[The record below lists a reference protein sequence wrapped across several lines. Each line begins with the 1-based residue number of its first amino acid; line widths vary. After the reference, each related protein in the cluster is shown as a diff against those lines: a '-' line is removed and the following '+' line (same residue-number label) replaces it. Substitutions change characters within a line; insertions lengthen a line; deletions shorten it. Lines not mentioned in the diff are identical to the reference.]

1 MVKLNIGTSDS
12 ISPSFTSHCCS
23 AAQMDCSQRRSLS
36 VQAIRRTEPVTHL
49 AQQHQV
55 SRKFV
60 YQQLAK
66 ATAAIDQA
74 FDPAEPKDQK
84 VLFYLPITKAWI
96 HQFVLSLI
104 LICHSSFRGVL
115 DILDAMF
122 DYHDMSLGTVHNIV
136 QRAVASARRIN
147 DSQDLS
153 GIRIGDHDEIYQANR
168 PVLVGI
174 DHRSTYCYLLA
185 VEDSCDETTWG
196 VHLLD
201 LSDRGLDLERT
212 IADGGKALRAG
223 QRAAWG
229 DAVPCDGDVFHAQ
242 MKLTQLVVF
251 LDRRAYKCIKAH
263 QDLQAKMQRAR
274 KKSNGQKLSKKLAL
288 ARQTEAAAVDLA
300 DEVAVLADWMANDI
314 LSVAGPNLQERQKL
328 YHFVVEQLRRL
339 EPQCPHRIRPVRKM
353 LGNHRDH
360 LLGFAGVLDDR
371 LVDIAE
377 RFNVELYPVHVICE
391 LQGWDKRQP
400 AYWQRRAKLQHTLG
414 KRYHWIETAVIE
426 AMSDVP
432 RASSLVENLNSRL
445 RNYFFLRRHIGND
458 YLDLLRFF
466 FNHHR
471 YARSDRPERVGKSPA
486 ELLSGNAYPH
496 WLELLGFERFRQN

>member
-1 MVKLNIGTSDS
+1 MVKQNIDTSDS
-12 ISPSFTSHCCS
+12 ISPSFTSYCCS
-23 AAQMDCSQRRSLS
+23 AAQMNCSERRNLS
-36 VQAIRRTEPVTHL
+36 VQAIRRTESVTRL

-60 YQQLAK
+60 YQQLTQ
-66 ATAAIDQA
+66 ATTAIDQA
-74 FDPAEPKDQK
+74 FEPAEPKDEK

-122 DYHDMSLGTVHNIV
+122 DYHEMSMGTVHTIV
-136 QRAVASARRIN
+136 QHAVVSARRVN
-147 DSQDLS
+147 DSQNLS
-153 GIRIGDHDEIYQANR
+153 AIRIGDHDEIYQANR
-168 PVLVGI
+168 PVLVGL

-185 VEDSCDETTWG
+185 VEDRCDETTWG

-201 LSDRGLDLERT
+201 LSDQGLDLERT
-212 IADGGKALRAG
+212 IADGGTGLRAG

-242 MKLTQLVVF
+242 MRLTQLVVF
-251 LDRRAYKCIKAH
+251 LERRAYKCINAH
-263 QDLQAKMQRAR
+263 QDLQAKMERAR
-274 KKSNGQKLSKKLAL
+274 KKANGQKLSKKLAL
-288 ARQTEAAAVDLA
+288 ARPTEAAAVDLA
-300 DEVAVLADWMANDI
+300 DDIGLLVDWMDNDV

-328 YHFVVEQLRRL
+328 YDFVVEQLLRL
-339 EPQCPHRIRPVRKM
+339 EPQCPHRIRPVRIM
-353 LGNHRDH
+353 LENHRDH

-371 LVDIAE
+371 LVDVAE
-377 RFNVELYPVHVICE
+377 RFNVELYRVHRICE

-400 AYWQRRAKLQHTLG
+400 AYWQRRAQLQHTLG
-414 KRYHWIETAVIE
+414 QRYHRIETAVIE

-445 RNYFFLRRHIGND
+445 RNYFFLRRHIGDD

-486 ELLSGNAYPH
+486 ELLRGNAHPH
-496 WLELLGFERFRQN
+496 WLELLGFERFHRN

>member
-1 MVKLNIGTSDS
+1 MVKQNIDTSDS
-12 ISPSFTSHCCS
+12 ISPSFTPHPCS
-23 AAQMDCSQRRSLS
+23 AVQMDCSKRRNLS
-36 VQAIRRTEPVTHL
+36 VQAIRRTESVTRL

-66 ATAAIDQA
+66 ATVAIDQA
-74 FDPAEPKDQK
+74 FEPAEPKDEK

-96 HQFVLSLI
+96 YQFVLSLI

-122 DYHDMSLGTVHNIV
+122 DYRDISLGTVHNIV
-136 QRAVASARRIN
+136 QQAVVSARRVN
-147 DSQDLS
+147 DNQNLS

-168 PVLVGI
+168 PVLVGM

-201 LSDRGLDLERT
+201 LSDHGLYLERT
-212 IADGGKALRAG
+212 IADGGNALRAG

-242 MKLTQLVVF
+242 MRLTQLVVF
-251 LDRRAYKCIKAH
+251 LERRAYKCINTH
-263 QDLQAKMQRAR
+263 QDLQAKMGRAR
-274 KKSNGQKLSKKLAL
+274 KKANGRKLSRKLAL
-288 ARQTEAAAVDLA
+288 ARQTEAAAVGLA
-300 DEVAVLADWMANDI
+300 DEIGVLVDWMDNDI
-314 LSVAGPNLQERQKL
+314 LSVAGPNLQERRKL
-328 YHFVVEQLRRL
+328 YDFVVEQLRRL
-339 EPQCPHRIRPVRKM
+339 EPQCPHRVRPIRKM
-353 LGNHRDH
+353 LENHRDH
-360 LLGFAGVLDDR
+360 LLGFVGVLDDR
-371 LVDIAE
+371 LVDVAE
-377 RFNVELYPVHVICE
+377 CFNVELYLVHEICG

-400 AYWQRRAKLQHTLG
+400 AYWQHRAKLQHTLG
-414 KRYHWIETAVIE
+414 KRYHRIETAVIE

-458 YLDLLRFF
+458 YLDLLRLF

-486 ELLSGNAYPH
+486 ELLSGNAHPH
-496 WLELLGFERFRQN
+496 WLEMLGFERFRRN